1 MPSFGVEEMDRFS
14 LSLFGASSAEIVSS
28 APRTADEFAQHS
40 IYAICRASVTPAV
53 GQRAFERCMR
63 ALAFG
68 STTRLG
74 FRHPGK
80 AEAIDLIWRE
90 RERLYGEYLASPDKL
105 AYLATLP
112 WVGPVTKH
120 SLARQLGLLAE
131 HDHRAVA

>member
-1 MPSFGVEEMDRFS
+1 MDRFS
-14 LSLFGASSAEIVSS
+14 LSAFDASCTEIAPS
-28 APRTADEFAQHS
+28 APRSADEFAQRAIH
-40 IYAICRASVTPAV
+40 AICCASVTPAV
-53 GQRAFERCMR
+53 GRRAFERCVR

-120 SLARQLGLLAE
+120 SPARQLGLLAE
-131 HDHRAVA
+131 HEHQAVA

>member
-1 MPSFGVEEMDRFS
+1 MDRFS
-14 LSLFGASSAEIVSS
+14 LSVFGVSS
-28 APRTADEFAQHS
+28 PETGSSTPRNADEFAQHA
-40 IYAICRASVTPAV
+40 IHAICRASVTPAV
-53 GQRAFERCMR
+53 GRRAFERCVR

-120 SLARQLGLLAE
+120 SLARQIGLLAE
-131 HDHRAVA
+131 HEHRAVA